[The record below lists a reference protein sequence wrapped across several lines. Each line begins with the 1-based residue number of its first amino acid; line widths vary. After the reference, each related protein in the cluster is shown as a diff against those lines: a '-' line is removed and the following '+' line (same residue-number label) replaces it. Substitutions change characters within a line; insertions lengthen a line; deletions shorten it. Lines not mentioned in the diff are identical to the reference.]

1 MIEARAPHAAGGG
14 LRALTLALAALACGG
29 AIASPTRDD
38 CDAPAFARTLH
49 PVPVE
54 APVHAARAHWL
65 DRRLV
70 LWPGRMSTEGTR
82 FRLYHAANATLD
94 ARPGRPVAG
103 FDRRLDAL
111 QHDAPLPAPLA
122 TRFAFIGAGATLAVA
137 ADDAELAA
145 LHRGQLLLVHEDTR
159 GDVLDATALQVAGA
173 LDDLYAAAVDA
184 PVLGAMP
191 TAADTRFAVWA
202 PSAQSLALCLYP
214 DADAG
219 AAAPETLQRDADT
232 GIWHGRLPG
241 DRSGAR
247 YLYLVDVFVPGTGIV
262 RNRVTDPYSV
272 ALDADSR
279 RSVVFDLDAPT
290 LKPDGWDAHTTP
302 ALAASTDM
310 VAYELHV
317 RDFSRDDARVPEAQR
332 GRYTAFEAQDSHGIR
347 HLRRLRAAGVTDVH
361 LLPVFDI
368 ATVPETGCVTPDV
381 PDAAPDSAAQQ
392 AAVMAVAA
400 RDCFNWG
407 YDPLHFNV
415 PEGSYASDAADP
427 AARILEFRRMV
438 QALHGLGL
446 RVGMDV
452 VYNHTSASGQHPQSV
467 LDRIVPG
474 YYHRLDADGRV
485 ETSTCCDNTATEHAM
500 MARLMIDSA
509 ALWVRHYRID
519 SFRFDLMGHQ
529 PRDAMRALQARVD
542 AEAGRPVHLMGEGWN
557 FGEVADDARFVQ
569 ATQARLGGTGIA
581 TFSDRARDA
590 VRGGGPSDR
599 GDALRGE
606 RGWIHGHDDA
616 ALLRRQADLVRVG
629 LAGTLRD
636 YRLVTHDGVERA
648 LSEIDYAG
656 MPAGYAAAP
665 GEVVNYVEN
674 HDNHTLFDIGVLRL
688 PDDADPTARAHAQVL
703 ALATTAFSQ
712 GIAYLHAGV
721 ELMRSKS
728 LDRNSFDSGDWFN
741 RIDWSG
747 ATHGFGH
754 GLPPAP
760 DNAADWPQLQPLLA
774 DAARIRPPRDAVLQA
789 RDMSLDLLRIRAS
802 TRLFRLERADDIQA
816 RLTFPGSG
824 TGGDPQLVAGHLDGR
839 DLDDAGFSEVL
850 YAINVGDDA
859 RTLDAPALAGRGW
872 RLHPVHLAA
881 DAADPRPRD
890 LARIDDRRGRFT
902 VPPRTAL
909 VFVVPERAAGTR

>member
-1 MIEARAPHAAGGG
+1 MIDASAPRAARSG
-14 LRALTLALAALACGG
+14 LRALTLAVAAFACGA
-29 AIASPTRDD
+29 AIASPPQRDD

-49 PVPVE
+49 PVPAD

-65 DRRLV
+65 NRHLIR
-70 LWPGRMSTEGTR
+70 WPGAAPATDTR

-94 ARPGRPVAG
+94 VRAGRPVAG
-103 FDRRLDAL
+103 FDRALDAVP
-111 QHDAPLPAPLA
+111 HTAALPAPLA
-122 TRFAFIGAGATLAVA
+122 ARFAFVDPGATLTID
-137 ADDAELAA
+137 ADDAMLAS
-145 LHRGQLLLVHEDTR
+145 LHRGQLLLVHEDAR
-159 GDVLDATALQVAGA
+159 GHVLDATALQVAGA
-173 LDDLYAAAVDA
+173 FDDLYASAVDA
-184 PVLGAMP
+184 PVLGAVLD
-191 TAADTRFAVWA
+191 TDATRFHLWA
-202 PSAQSLALCLYP
+202 PSAQAVALCLYP

-219 AAAPETLQRDADT
+219 AGPLAALERDAAT
-232 GIWHGRLPG
+232 GAWHGRLPG
-241 DRSGAR
+241 DHGGDG

-279 RSVVFDLDAPT
+279 RSIVLDLDAPA
-290 LKPDGWDAHTTP
+290 LKPEGWDTHAVPTLGPTTN
-302 ALAASTDM
+302 M

-317 RDFSRDDARVPEAQR
+317 RDFSRDDQRVPEAQR
-332 GRYTAFEAQDSHGIR
+332 GRYTAFEAQDSHGVR

-361 LLPVFDI
+361 LLPVFDL
-368 ATVPETGCVTPDV
+368 ATVPETGCITPEV
-381 PDAAPDSAAQQ
+381 PDAAPDSTAQQ

-542 AEAGRPVHLMGEGWN
+542 AEAGRPVPLMGEGWN
-557 FGEVADDARFVQ
+557 FGEVAGDARFVQ

-599 GDALRGE
+599 GDALRGQ
-606 RGWIHGHDDA
+606 RGWIHGHDDD

-636 YRLVTHDGVERA
+636 YRMTMHDGVERP
-648 LSEIDYAG
+648 LSAIDYAG
-656 MPAGYAAAP
+656 QPAGYAAAP

-674 HDNHTLFDIGVLRL
+674 HDNHTLFDVGVLRL
-688 PDDADPTARAHAQVL
+688 PDDADSTARVHAQVL

-728 LDRNSFDSGDWFN
+728 LDRNSYDSGDWFN

-747 ATHGFGH
+747 DTHGFGH

-774 DAARIRPPRDAVLQA
+774 DAARIRPPREAVMQA

-802 TRLFRLERADDIQA
+802 TPLFRLERADDVQA
-816 RLTFPGSG
+816 RLRFPGSG
-824 TGGDPQLVAGHLDGR
+824 ADSDPRLVAGHLDGR
-839 DLDDAGFSEVL
+839 GLDDAGFRDVL
-850 YAINVGDDA
+850 YAINVADEA
-859 RTLDAPALAGRGW
+859 RTLDAPELAGRGW

-890 LARIDDRRGRFT
+890 ASRIDDEAGRFT

-909 VFVVPERAAGTR
+909 VFVVP

>member
-1 MIEARAPHAAGGG
+1 MIDTRAPRAAGNS
-14 LRALTLALAALACGG
+14 LRALTLALAALACGT

-38 CDAPAFARTLH
+38 CDGPAFARTVH
-49 PVPVE
+49 PVPAD

-70 LWPGRMSTEGTR
+70 RWPGRTSIDGTR

-94 ARPGRPVAG
+94 ARPGRPVTG
-103 FDRRLDAL
+103 FDRRLDAVP
-111 QHDAPLPAPLA
+111 HSAPLPASLA
-122 TRFAFIGAGATLAVA
+122 RRFAFVNDGATLSIVA
-137 ADDAELAA
+137 DEAGLAT
-145 LHRGQLLLVHEDTR
+145 LHRGQLLLVHEDAR

-173 LDDLYAAAVDA
+173 FDDLYSAAVDA
-184 PVLGAMP
+184 PGLGAMP

-202 PSAQSLALCLYP
+202 PSAQSVALCLYP

-219 AAAPETLQRDADT
+219 AAALETLQRDAGT

-241 DRSGAR
+241 DRSGAG
-247 YLYLVDVFVPGTGIV
+247 YLYLVDVFVPGSGIV

-272 ALDADSR
+272 ALGADSR
-279 RSVVFDLDAPT
+279 RSVVFDLDAPA
-290 LKPDGWDAHTTP
+290 LKPDGWDAHTAP

-332 GRYTAFEAQDSHGIR
+332 GRYTAFEAQDSHGIH

-368 ATVPETGCVTPDV
+368 ATVPETGCITPDV

-415 PEGSYASDAADP
+415 PEGSYASDAADA

-542 AEAGRPVHLMGEGWN
+542 AEAGRPVQLMGEGWN

-569 ATQARLGGTGIA
+569 ATQARLGDTGIA

-599 GDALRGE
+599 GDALRGQ
-606 RGWIHGHDDA
+606 RGWIHGHDDD

-636 YRLVTHDGVERA
+636 YRMTAHDGIERP
-648 LSEIDYAG
+648 LSAIDYAG

-674 HDNHTLFDIGVLRL
+674 HDNHTLFDVGVLRL
-688 PDDADPTARAHAQVL
+688 PDDADATARVHAQVL

-747 ATHGFGH
+747 DTHGFGH

-760 DNAADWPQLQPLLA
+760 DNAADWPQLRPLLA
-774 DAARIRPPRDAVLQA
+774 DAARIRPPREAVLQA

-802 TRLFRLERADDIQA
+802 TRLFRLERANDIQA

-824 TGGDPQLVAGHLDGR
+824 ADGDPRLVAGHLDGR
-839 DLDDAGFSEVL
+839 GLEDVGFREVL
-850 YAINVGDDA
+850 YAINVADAA
-859 RTLDAPALAGRGW
+859 RTLDAPELAGRGW

-890 LARIDDRRGRFT
+890 ASRIDDEAGRFT

-909 VFVVPERAAGTR
+909 VFVVP